1 MLIGIYEIFIIA
13 RRLNMEQ
20 KTPKHIVV
28 VAGYLT
34 NEKDEVLLAKVHW
47 RADTWELPGGQVE
60 EGEALDQAV
69 CREMLEETGLT
80 VKPLGVTGIY
90 YNASMNILA
99 VVFKVA
105 YVSGEIKIQPEEIQ
119 EAKFVALNEENIN
132 EYITRPHMK
141 SRTLDAMRATHF
153 IPYETWEVQPYT
165 LIGRLC

>member
-1 MLIGIYEIFIIA
+1 M
-13 RRLNMEQ
+13 
-20 KTPKHIVV
+20 
-28 VAGYLT
+28 
-34 NEKDEVLLAKVHW
+34 LLAKVHW

-80 VKPLGVTGIY
+80 VKPIGITGVY
-90 YNASMNILA
+90 YNASMHILSI
-99 VVFKVA
+99 VFKVA

-153 IPYETWEVQPYT
+153 IPYETWEVQPYN
-165 LIGRLC
+165 LIGRL

>member
-1 MLIGIYEIFIIA
+1 
-13 RRLNMEQ
+13 MEH
-20 KTPKHIVV
+20 KTPKHIVA

-34 NEKDEVLLAKVHW
+34 NGKNEVLLTKVHW

-69 CREMLEETGLT
+69 CREIKEETGLT
-80 VKPLGVTGIY
+80 VKPIGISGVY
-90 YNASMNILA
+90 YNTSMHILA

-105 YVSGEIKIQPEEIQ
+105 YISGEIKIQPEEIQ
-119 EAKFVALNEENIN
+119 EAKFVELNEKNID

-153 IPYETWEVQPYT
+153 IPYETWEVQPYN
-165 LIGRLC
+165 LIGRL

>member
-1 MLIGIYEIFIIA
+1 
-13 RRLNMEQ
+13 MEH
-20 KTPKHIVV
+20 KTPKHIVA

-34 NEKDEVLLAKVHW
+34 NEKNEVLLTKVYW

-69 CREMLEETGLT
+69 CREIKEETGLT
-80 VKPLGVTGIY
+80 VKPIGITGVY
-90 YNASMNILA
+90 YNTSMHILA

-105 YVSGEIKIQPEEIQ
+105 YISGEIKTQPEEIQ
-119 EAKFVALNEENIN
+119 EAKFVDLNEENID

-153 IPYETWEVQPYT
+153 IPYETWEVQPYN
-165 LIGRLC
+165 LIGRL

>member
-1 MLIGIYEIFIIA
+1 
-13 RRLNMEQ
+13 MEQ
-20 KTPKHIVV
+20 KTPKHIVA

-80 VKPLGVTGIY
+80 VKPLGVTGVY

-105 YVSGEIKIQPEEIQ
+105 YVSGEIKIQYDSLTNDFTKMKKEKDYM
-119 EAKFVALNEENIN
+119 KF
-132 EYITRPHMK
+132 MK
-141 SRTLDAMRATHF
+141 
-153 IPYETWEVQPYT
+153 I
-165 LIGRLC
+165 

>member
-1 MLIGIYEIFIIA
+1 M
-13 RRLNMEQ
+13 
-20 KTPKHIVV
+20 
-28 VAGYLT
+28 
-34 NEKDEVLLAKVHW
+34 LLAKVHW

-80 VKPLGVTGIY
+80 VKPLGVTGVY

-105 YVSGEIKIQPEEIQ
+105 YVSGEIKIQHEEIQ

-153 IPYETWEVQPYT
+153 IPYETWEVQPYN
-165 LIGRLC
+165 LIGRCKEKSSRFEIQSNHYSFVYCLRKRSK

>member
-1 MLIGIYEIFIIA
+1 
-13 RRLNMEQ
+13 MEH
-20 KTPKHIVV
+20 KTPKHIVA
-28 VAGYLT
+28 VAGYLI
-34 NEKDEVLLAKVHW
+34 NEENEVLLVKVHW

-69 CREMLEETGLT
+69 CREIKEETGLT
-80 VKPLGVTGIY
+80 VKPIGITGVY
-90 YNASMNILA
+90 YNASMHILGI
-99 VVFKVA
+99 VFKVA

-153 IPYETWEVQPYT
+153 IPYETWEVQPYN
-165 LIGRLC
+165 LIGRL

>member
-1 MLIGIYEIFIIA
+1 ML
-13 RRLNMEQ
+13 L
-20 KTPKHIVV
+20 V
-28 VAGYLT
+28 
-34 NEKDEVLLAKVHW
+34 KVHW

-69 CREMLEETGLT
+69 CREIKEETGLT
-80 VKPLGVTGIY
+80 VKPIGITGVY
-90 YNASMNILA
+90 YNASMHILGI
-99 VVFKVA
+99 VFKVA

-153 IPYETWEVQPYT
+153 IPYETWEVQPYN
-165 LIGRLC
+165 LIGRL

>member
-1 MLIGIYEIFIIA
+1 
-13 RRLNMEQ
+13 MEH
-20 KTPKHIVV
+20 KTPKHIVA

-34 NEKDEVLLAKVHW
+34 NEKNEVLLTKVNW

-69 CREMLEETGLT
+69 CREIKEETGLT
-80 VKPLGVTGIY
+80 VKPIGITGVY
-90 YNASMNILA
+90 YNTSMHILA

-105 YVSGEIKIQPEEIQ
+105 YISGEIKIQPEEIQ
-119 EAKFVALNEENIN
+119 EAKFVDLNEENID

-153 IPYETWEVQPYT
+153 IPYETWEVQPYN
-165 LIGRLC
+165 LIGRL

>member
-1 MLIGIYEIFIIA
+1 
-13 RRLNMEQ
+13 
-20 KTPKHIVV
+20 
-28 VAGYLT
+28 
-34 NEKDEVLLAKVHW
+34 
-47 RADTWELPGGQVE
+47 ELPGGQVE

-80 VKPLGVTGIY
+80 VKPLGVTGVY

-105 YVSGEIKIQPEEIQ
+105 YVSGEIKIQHEEIQ

-153 IPYETWEVQPYT
+153 IPYETWEVQPYN
-165 LIGRLC
+165 LIGRL